1 MPPHGKILKKGP
13 AISIGDIG
21 VRAEKI
27 TWRWCKLPA
36 IIMGLLIDEEKVSR
50 RNTSPIQ
57 TRGNTKSIFILKTII
72 HQTRSDTPKSRHL
85 VQLPYTSFSF
95 ATKTNLG
102 GGRILCCFS
111 RAISLHCFSVNNQ
124 LLLNIMR
131 SVVQLSIW
139 ISVQGGGHLQKWILP
154 GGCGISDYNIYADVT
169 SVSNFHN
176 KMVAR
181 SAA

>member
-1 MPPHGKILKKGP
+1 
-13 AISIGDIG
+13 
-21 VRAEKI
+21 
-27 TWRWCKLPA
+27 
-36 IIMGLLIDEEKVSR
+36 MGLLIDEEKVSR
-50 RNTSPIQ
+50 RNTSPIL

-102 GGRILCCFS
+102 GAHSLLFLQSHFSALFLCQQPVTIKYHE
-111 RAISLHCFSVNNQ
+111 ISGPIINMDQ
-124 LLLNIMR
+124 Y
-131 SVVQLSIW
+131 
-139 ISVQGGGHLQKWILP
+139 P
-154 GGCGISDYNIYADVT
+154 GGRASTKMNLYRGTIPDYNIYADVT